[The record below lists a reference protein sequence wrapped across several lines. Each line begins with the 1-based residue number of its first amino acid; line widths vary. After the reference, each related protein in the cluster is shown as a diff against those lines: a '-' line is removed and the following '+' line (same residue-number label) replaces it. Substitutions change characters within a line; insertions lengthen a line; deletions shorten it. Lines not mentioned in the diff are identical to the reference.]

1 MATHHLQ
8 TPLTDDVI
16 KTLHVGD
23 EVYLSGVIY
32 MARDAAHKRFVE
44 LIHQGKTL
52 PVDLTGHTVFY
63 GGPAPTKPGE
73 VIGVVAPTS
82 AYRMD
87 PYAIVLFDNGIKA
100 AIGKGNRGVAIRES
114 CKKNTTV
121 CFSAIGGIS
130 ATLQSC
136 IRSATVVAYEDL
148 KAEAVQR
155 LEIENFPLLVTN
167 DAYGRDLFEE
177 QVAIFAKQLNPAA

>member
-1 MATHHLQ
+1 M
-8 TPLTDDVI
+8 
-16 KTLHVGD
+16 
-23 EVYLSGVIY
+23 
-32 MARDAAHKRFVE
+32 
-44 LIHQGKTL
+44 
-52 PVDLTGHTVFY
+52 
-63 GGPAPTKPGE
+63 
-73 VIGVVAPTS
+73 VAPTS

-87 PYAIVLFDNGIKA
+87 PYAILLFDHGVKA
-100 AIGKGNRGVAIRES
+100 AIGKGNRGLAIRES

-177 QVAIFAKQLNPAA
+177 QVAIFEKQLNPATYLLKVLSLLTNLFDKQLHVDGDIAEFDRSCLRAQGVCFAVHLLG